1 LSFEGQ
7 APKTWSKA
15 NLTPNARVVLAKRY
29 LKQANGQVIE
39 TAEDMLYRVACVIA
53 EIEEDKYGK
62 GKKETGV
69 LAKEFYNMMAN
80 LEFMPNSPTLMNA
93 GRDLGQLSACFV
105 LPIEDS
111 MEQIFDAIKNAAI
124 IHKSGGG
131 TGFSFSRLRPKN
143 SMVRSTGGV
152 ASGPISFMKVFN
164 SATEAVKQGGTRR
177 GANMGILRVDHPDI
191 IDFIQCKEDN
201 KEITNFN
208 ISVGITEDFMLAV
221 REGRPYDLIDPHTGL
236 PAGQLSAPEIFN
248 KIVEHAWQNGE
259 PGIVFLDRLNEANP
273 TPLQGEIE
281 ATNPC
286 VTGDT
291 WILTDHG
298 PAQVKTVLGQE
309 LNLVLNGEYHRTS
322 PEGFFSTGIKSVIN
336 IQTDRG
342 YELKVTKDH
351 LVRVAEQVNREQII
365 ETWKPAGELIQGDQL
380 ILSNNRGLNW
390 SGKGSFE
397 EGFLLGLLL
406 GDGTLKEDGGI
417 ISVWGDNEEAQS
429 MITAAEKAASVLK
442 HRSDFKGFQKV
453 ISERNEHRMK
463 LAALRDL
470 AGEYGIYPTEKRL
483 TEELEKTSAD
493 FHRGLIRGLFDT
505 DGTVVGSQEKGVSVR
520 LWQNDHVGLHIV
532 QRMLHRLG
540 MASTIYM
547 NRKPSGCKSMPDGKG
562 GHSDYEVKPGHEL
575 CISQDNLAIYA
586 EVIGFSN
593 QKKTQTLKDR
603 LEGYQR
609 SLNRER
615 FLASVTECLPSGEFE
630 VYDVQVPEVNA
641 FDANGIYVH
650 NCGEQPLL
658 PNEACNLGSINLKLM
673 VIEKNGKMVI
683 NWERLSQVIRL
694 AVRFLDNVIDVNQY
708 PLPIIDEV
716 VKGNRK
722 IGLGVMGFADM
733 LILLQTS
740 YATEEAVE
748 YAEKVMKFIQTEAR
762 IESQRLAEERGTFPN
777 YEGSIYDGVMKLRN
791 ATLTTIAPTGT
802 ISMICAAS
810 SGVEP
815 LFAVA
820 YTKTVMDG
828 TALVEVNPLFESFAK
843 EYGFYSPELMQKI
856 AEMGTVLG
864 LQEVPNWV
872 QEVFTTAQEIA
883 PEWHIRIQA
892 AFQKYTDN
900 AVSKTIN
907 FANSATLE
915 DIAEAYRLADELNC
929 KGLTVYRDGSREEQ
943 VLSIGTIVEPVQ
955 AEKKAEEQLASGH
968 VIPPKTPFIPEVNTV
983 VPRARPTTT
992 IGVTE
997 KIKIGC
1003 GNLYVSVNADEK
1015 GICEVFTNTGRAGGC
1030 SSQSEATARLISI
1043 ALRSG
1048 LSVDTI
1054 TEQIKGIRCPACMRR
1069 EGVNVTSCPDA
1080 IASVIKKYFE
1090 IGFNFDG
1097 MPIGTKETAPA
1108 AVKARIFGREK
1119 PSREKVTGKIVRTGV
1134 ATENACPECGMPIN
1148 HESGCVVCTHCGYSK
1163 CG

>member
-1 LSFEGQ
+1 MKESWGFALSFEGQ
-7 APKTWSKA
+7 APKTWPKA

-29 LKQANGQVIE
+29 LKQANGQVVE
-39 TAEDMLYRVACVIA
+39 TAEDMIYRVAYVIA

-62 GKKETGV
+62 GKEETAT
-69 LAKEFYNMMAN
+69 LAKEFYTMMAN

-164 SATEAVKQGGTRR
+164 AATEAVKQGGTRR

-191 IDFIQCKEDN
+191 VDFIQCKEDN

-221 REGRPYDLIDPHTGL
+221 REGRPYDLIDPHTGS
-236 PAGQLSAPEIFN
+236 PVGKLSAPEIFN

-259 PGIVFLDRLNEANP
+259 PGIVFLDRLNEGNP
-273 TPLQGEIE
+273 TPLLGEIE

-286 VTGDT
+286 VAGDT

-309 LNLVLNGEYHRTS
+309 LELVLNGKYYRTS
-322 PEGFFSTGIKSVIN
+322 SEGFFSTGTKSILSVE
-336 IQTDRG
+336 TDRG
-342 YELKVTKDH
+342 YELKVTQDH
-351 LVRVAEQVNREQII
+351 LIRVAEKVTREQITEI
-365 ETWKPAGELIQGDQL
+365 WKPAGELKPGDQI
-380 ILSNNRGLNW
+380 ILSNNRDLSW
-390 SGKGSFE
+390 SGQGSLE
-397 EGFLLGLLL
+397 EGYLLGLLL

-417 ISVWGDNEEAQS
+417 ISVWGDDEEAQS
-429 MITAAEKAASVLK
+429 MILAAEKATSILR

-470 AGEYGIYPTEKRL
+470 AGEYGIFPKEKRI
-483 TEELEKTSAD
+483 TVELEKTSSD

-505 DGTVVGSQEKGVSVR
+505 DGTVVGTREKGVSVR
-520 LWQNDHVGLHIV
+520 LWQKNLSGLQIV

-540 MASTIYM
+540 MASTIYKD
-547 NRKPSGCKSMPDGKG
+547 RKSSGTKSLPDGKG
-562 GHSDYEVKPGHEL
+562 GHQDYEVQSGHEL
-575 CISQDNLAIYA
+575 SISLDNLPIFA
-586 EVIGFSN
+586 EIIGFSN
-593 QKKTQTLKDR
+593 NKKTQTLKNQ

-609 SLNRER
+609 NLNRER
-615 FLASVTECLPSGEFE
+615 FLASVTECLPVGFEE
-630 VYDVQVPEVNA
+630 VYDAQVPGANA

-673 VIEKNGKMVI
+673 VSEKNGKMVI

-694 AVRFLDNVIDVNQY
+694 SVRFLDDVIDVNQY

-740 YATEEAVE
+740 YATEDAVE

-777 YEGSIYDGVMKLRN
+777 YEGSIFEGGMKLRN

-802 ISMICAAS
+802 ISMICGAS

-828 TALVEVNPLFESFAK
+828 TALVEANPLFEAFAK
-843 EYGFYSPELMQKI
+843 EYSFYSPELMQKI

-907 FANSATLE
+907 FANTATRE
-915 DIAEAYRLADELNC
+915 DIAEAYLLADELNC

-943 VLSIGTIVEPVQ
+943 VLSTGTVAAQ
-955 AEKKAEEQLASGH
+955 AQDDKTQWSAPKK
-968 VIPPKTPFIPEVNTV
+968 PFIPEVNTV
-983 VPRARPTTT
+983 VPRPRPTTT

-1003 GNLYVSVNADEK
+1003 GNLYVSVNADEE

-1069 EGVNVTSCPDA
+1069 EGVKATSCPDA

-1090 IGFNFDG
+1090 VGINVSKVQASMQESVG
-1097 MPIGTKETAPA
+1097 MAERSSVVGRVRAPIEKVAEKRALAGVAPA
-1108 AVKARIFGREK
+1108 
-1119 PSREKVTGKIVRTGV
+1119 
-1134 ATENACPECGMPIN
+1134 NACPECGMPIN

>member
-1 LSFEGQ
+1 MSFEGQ
-7 APKTWSKA
+7 APKTWPKA

-29 LKQANGQVIE
+29 LKQEDGQVIE
-39 TAEDMLYRVACVIA
+39 TAEDMIYRVASVVA
-53 EIEEDKYGK
+53 QIEEENYGK
-62 GKKETGV
+62 GKKEIQA
-69 LAKEFYNMMAN
+69 LIKDFYSMMAN

-111 MEQIFDAIKNAAI
+111 MEEIFDAIKNAAI

-208 ISVGITEDFMLAV
+208 ISVGITEEFMLAV
-221 REGRPYDLIDPHTGL
+221 REERPYDLIDPHTGS
-236 PAGQLSAPEIFN
+236 AVGQLSAPEIFN
-248 KIVEHAWQNGE
+248 IIVDHAWKNGE
-259 PGIVFLDRLNEANP
+259 PGIVFLDRLNQGNP
-273 TPLQGEIE
+273 TPLLGKIE
-281 ATNPC
+281 ATNP
-286 VTGDT
+286 
-291 WILTDHG
+291 
-298 PAQVKTVLGQE
+298 
-309 LNLVLNGEYHRTS
+309 
-322 PEGFFSTGIKSVIN
+322 
-336 IQTDRG
+336 
-342 YELKVTKDH
+342 
-351 LVRVAEQVNREQII
+351 
-365 ETWKPAGELIQGDQL
+365 
-380 ILSNNRGLNW
+380 
-390 SGKGSFE
+390 
-397 EGFLLGLLL
+397 
-406 GDGTLKEDGGI
+406 
-417 ISVWGDNEEAQS
+417 
-429 MITAAEKAASVLK
+429 
-442 HRSDFKGFQKV
+442 
-453 ISERNEHRMK
+453 
-463 LAALRDL
+463 
-470 AGEYGIYPTEKRL
+470 
-483 TEELEKTSAD
+483 
-493 FHRGLIRGLFDT
+493 
-505 DGTVVGSQEKGVSVR
+505 
-520 LWQNDHVGLHIV
+520 
-532 QRMLHRLG
+532 
-540 MASTIYM
+540 
-547 NRKPSGCKSMPDGKG
+547 
-562 GHSDYEVKPGHEL
+562 
-575 CISQDNLAIYA
+575 
-586 EVIGFSN
+586 
-593 QKKTQTLKDR
+593 
-603 LEGYQR
+603 
-609 SLNRER
+609 
-615 FLASVTECLPSGEFE
+615 
-630 VYDVQVPEVNA
+630 
-641 FDANGIYVH
+641 
-650 NCGEQPLL
+650 CGEQPLL

-673 VIEKNGKMVI
+673 VIEKEGKMVI
-683 NWERLSQVIRL
+683 NWERLSQVTRL
-694 AVRFLDNVIDVNQY
+694 SVRFLDNVIDANQY
-708 PLPIIDEV
+708 PLPIIDKM

-740 YATEEAVE
+740 YSTEEAVE

-843 EYGFYSPELMQKI
+843 EFGFYSQDLMEKI
-856 AEMGTVLG
+856 ANLGTVLG
-864 LQEVPNWV
+864 LVEVPNWV

-907 FANSATLE
+907 FANSATRE
-915 DIAEAYRLADELNC
+915 EIAEAYRLADELNC

-943 VLSIGTIVEPVQ
+943 VLSTGTATVQSQDEKVAGNKEP
-955 AEKKAEEQLASGH
+955 
-968 VIPPKTPFIPEVNTV
+968 IPAPKVPFVPEVNTV
-983 VPRARPTTT
+983 VPRPRPTTT

-1043 ALRSG
+1043 TLRSG
-1048 LSVDTI
+1048 LSVDAI

-1080 IASVIKKYFE
+1080 ISRVIRKYNDVG
-1090 IGFNFDG
+1090 INF
-1097 MPIGTKETAPA
+1097 TKSQTGVQEQVLATEKADVVAGQGNVA
-1108 AVKARIFGREK
+1108 AEKGATKKARVNIAPG
-1119 PSREKVTGKIVRTGV
+1119 
-1134 ATENACPECGMPIN
+1134 NACPECGMSIN